1 MSSIT
6 KFTKLPF
13 DSDFYIEYLGL
24 ISLTEKGISS
34 DLMGVT

>member
-1 MSSIT
+1 MNSIT

-13 DSDFYIEYLGL
+13 DSDFYIEYIGH

-34 DLMGVT
+34 DLKGVI